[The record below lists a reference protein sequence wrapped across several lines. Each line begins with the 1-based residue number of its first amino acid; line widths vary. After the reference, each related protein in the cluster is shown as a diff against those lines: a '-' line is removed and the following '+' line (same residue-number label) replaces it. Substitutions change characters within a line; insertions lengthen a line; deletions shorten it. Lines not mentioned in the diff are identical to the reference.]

1 MGSLWQDL
9 RYGLRALRKRP
20 GFTLLSI
27 LTLAIGIGVNTA
39 IFSIVNAA
47 LLRPLPYA
55 EPDRLVRI
63 WETRTAK
70 DLSEM
75 DASYPNYV
83 DWIKQSSVF
92 EELAGYDGISVTLLG
107 RGVPVRIS
115 GVRVTPNFFS
125 VLGVS
130 PVLGRNYQS
139 EDAHLSAAPVALISY
154 EFWQRY
160 FGGDIAALGQAV
172 NLSNQLYT
180 VIGVLPP
187 NFEFALDR
195 SQVWVPL
202 RVSNDN
208 IQRNNHWLRTIGRL
222 KPGVSLSQAQAEM
235 TTIAERLAREY
246 PETNS
251 RSGVRLLPLREAIV
265 GSARTPLLF
274 LLAAVAL
281 VLLIA
286 CANIASLV
294 LARGLARRKELAMRV
309 ALGAGRLRLVRQLLV
324 ESLLLSLLGGLSG
337 LLLSVW
343 SLGPLVRL
351 IPMGFLPDLSVD
363 WRVLSFNFLVSALTG
378 VLFGLAPALQTSRFS
393 IVQTL
398 KESGP
403 LSSDPGTRRLGNVLV
418 ISEVSLV
425 LILLV
430 GTGLITKSLWRLLS
444 VDPGFRREKLL
455 TLSLSLP
462 AARYS
467 EHEQVVRFYE
477 EVQRQVA
484 AVPGVDGVAVIDELP
499 LTNDRTAVGIYAEG
513 QPQSAFDREFASVW
527 RTASPN
533 YFGLMGIT
541 LIRGRSFT
549 LRDNASSLRVAII
562 SETLA
567 RRLFQQED
575 PVGRRIVM
583 AQNRSVWQV
592 VGVVADVKL
601 GELERAARPAF
612 YTSNLQESS
621 RNSILVIRS
630 AASQT
635 GLVSGVRQVV
645 QSLDP
650 ELPVYGVRTI
660 EELIQNSKG
669 VSTRRSTAVLL
680 SSFAAVA
687 LLLATIGLYGVMSYG
702 VAQRT
707 REIGVRMALGAR
719 RSDVLRLVL
728 KNGLMLILPG
738 IGFGLVGALGVS
750 SLISS
755 LLFGTS
761 AADGLTLVGASV
773 FLTGV
778 ALIACYVP
786 ARRAAKVD
794 PIEALRYN

>member
-1 MGSLWQDL
+1 M
-9 RYGLRALRKRP
+9 
-20 GFTLLSI
+20 
-27 LTLAIGIGVNTA
+27 
-39 IFSIVNAA
+39 
-47 LLRPLPYA
+47 
-55 EPDRLVRI
+55 
-63 WETRTAK
+63 
-70 DLSEM
+70 
-75 DASYPNYV
+75 
-83 DWIKQSSVF
+83 
-92 EELAGYDGISVTLLG
+92 
-107 RGVPVRIS
+107 
-115 GVRVTPNFFS
+115 
-125 VLGVS
+125 
-130 PVLGRNYQS
+130 
-139 EDAHLSAAPVALISY
+139 
-154 EFWQRY
+154 
-160 FGGDIAALGQAV
+160 
-172 NLSNQLYT
+172 NLSSQLYT

-208 IQRNNHWLRTIGRL
+208 VQRNNHWLRTIGRL
-222 KPGVSLSQAQAEM
+222 RPGVSLSQAQAEM
-235 TTIAERLAREY
+235 TTIAERLAGEY

-467 EHEQVVRFYE
+467 EDEQVVRFYE

-484 AVPGVDGVAVIDELP
+484 SVPGVDDVAVIDELP
-499 LTNDRTAVGIYAEG
+499 LTSDRTAVGIYAEG

-549 LRDNASSLRVAII
+549 LRDNASSPRVAII

-660 EELIQNSKG
+660 EELIQNTKG

-738 IGFGLVGALGVS
+738 IGFGLVGSLGVS

-761 AADGLTLVGASV
+761 AADSLTLVGASV

>member
-1 MGSLWQDL
+1 MRSLWQDL

-55 EPDRLVRI
+55 QPDRLVRI
-63 WETRTAK
+63 WETHTAK

-75 DASYPNYV
+75 EASYPNYI
-83 DWIKQSSVF
+83 DWVKQSTVF
-92 EELAGYDGISVTLLG
+92 EQLVAYDGISVTLLG

-130 PVLGRNYQS
+130 PVLGRNYRS
-139 EDAHLSAAPVALISY
+139 EDAHASSAPVALISY

-160 FGGDIAALGQAV
+160 FGGDVGALGQAV
-172 NLSNQLYT
+172 NLSSQLYT

-187 NFEFALDR
+187 NFEFALDA

-202 RVSNDN
+202 SVNADN
-208 IQRNNHWLRTIGRL
+208 VQRNNHWLRTIGRL
-222 KPGVSLSQAQAEM
+222 RPGVSLSQAQAEM
-235 TTIAERLAREY
+235 TTIAERLADEY

-251 RSGVRLLPLREAIV
+251 RSGVRLLPLRDAIV
-265 GSARTPLLF
+265 GSTRAPLLF

-294 LARGLARRKELAMRV
+294 LARGLARRKELAMRM

-343 SLGPLVRL
+343 TLGPLVRL
-351 IPMGFLPDLSVD
+351 IPMGSLADLSVD

-403 LSSDPGTRRLGNVLV
+403 SSSDPGTRRLGNVLV
-418 ISEVSLV
+418 ISEVALV
-425 LILLV
+425 LVLLV
-430 GTGLITKSLWRLLS
+430 CTGLITKSLWRLLS

-455 TLSLSLP
+455 TVSLSLP

-467 EHEQVVRFYE
+467 EDEQVVRFYD

-484 AVPGVDGVAVIDELP
+484 AVPGVDGAAIIDELP
-499 LTNDRTAVGIYAEG
+499 LTSDRTAVDIYAEG

-527 RTASPN
+527 RTTSSN
-533 YFGLMGIT
+533 YFALMGIT

-549 LRDNASSLRVAII
+549 LRDNASSPRVAII
-562 SETLA
+562 SEMLA

-635 GLVSGVRQVV
+635 GLVGGVRQVV
-645 QSLDP
+645 QGLDP

-660 EELIQNSKG
+660 EELIQNTKG
-669 VSTRRSTAVLL
+669 VSSRRSTAVLL

-738 IGFGLVGALGVS
+738 IGFGLVGSLAVS
-750 SLISS
+750 NLISS

-761 AADGLTLVGASV
+761 AADSLTLVGASV

-794 PIEALRYN
+794 PIEALRYS